1 MKVLLKADVEGLG
14 NKGTVCD
21 VADGYA
27 RNFLIPK
34 GFAIQ
39 ATRGVVKQAADM
51 ARAREA
57 AEAREIAAAEEIASQ
72 LSGKS
77 FSIPMKVGDG
87 GKLFGSVGPH
97 DIARAI
103 EEQASVEIDRKQ
115 IGLEHPVKELGSLKV
130 PVKLH
135 STVTA
140 EISVE
145 VISA

>member
-1 MKVLLKADVEGLG
+1 MKVLLKADVDGLG
-14 NKGTVCD
+14 NKGTICE

-57 AEAREIAAAEEIASQ
+57 AVAREIEAAQEIATQ
-72 LSGKS
+72 LRGKS

-103 EEQASVEIDRKQ
+103 AEQASVEIDRKQ
-115 IGLEHPVKELGSLKV
+115 IDLEQPVKELGSFKV

-140 EISVE
+140 EIAIE
-145 VISA
+145 VIST